1 MIYLKK
7 IIVIFGGRSSEHDIS
22 IISGTSIIE
31 HLDKTKYEI
40 IPVYISRDNVWYYY
54 KKDINSIKTFSL
66 GDKPIE
72 LEKIDNIILFLKQAD
87 VVFPALH
94 GLYGEDGTIQGLFEL
109 FNIKYVGCGVLS
121 SSICMDKAYSK
132 ITFEAAGLNQAKYIC
147 LVKKN
152 NKYYDINNQL
162 LDIDD
167 INDLI
172 NNSIK
177 YPVYIKPSR
186 GGSSIGINKAIN
198 VTELKKYI
206 DHAFLYDNK
215 VLIEEEIIGR
225 EIECSVIGTNDIF
238 VSSPGEIL
246 SDNKFYSFDSKYKSN
261 KSTVDIP
268 AKIDNDVIIKIKNL
282 AKKAYL
288 IANCNGLSRV
298 DFFLKDDKI
307 YINEINTMPG
317 FTTISMFPKLL
328 DYSGI
333 KYSELLDKL
342 INDTINDK

>member
-1 MIYLKK
+1 M
-7 IIVIFGGRSSEHDIS
+7 
-22 IISGTSIIE
+22 
-31 HLDKTKYEI
+31 
-40 IPVYISRDNVWYYY
+40 
-54 KKDINSIKTFSL
+54 
-66 GDKPIE
+66 
-72 LEKIDNIILFLKQAD
+72 
-87 VVFPALH
+87 
-94 GLYGEDGTIQGLFEL
+94 
-109 FNIKYVGCGVLS
+109 
-121 SSICMDKAYSK
+121 
-132 ITFEAAGLNQAKYIC
+132 
-147 LVKKN
+147 
-152 NKYYDINNQL
+152 
-162 LDIDD
+162 
-167 INDLI
+167 
-172 NNSIK
+172 
-177 YPVYIKPSR
+177 
-186 GGSSIGINKAIN
+186 
-198 VTELKKYI
+198 KKYI

-342 INDTINDK
+342 INDAINDK